1 MTDSQMGAEQAWLS
15 PSAALNR
22 LQLDDEEMRNETAAI
37 LGTAEHV
44 QQRHGVAIGSFSVL
58 LPGDTVSEVVKGST
72 VYPIPKTA
80 SWVKGLLN
88 LRGNLVPVF
97 DLAEHFDVDAQAP
110 ESPQI
115 VVVGK
120 AEQAV
125 ALIVDGIP
133 KLASTSQTISQSAL
147 PLPEGIKNHVR
158 GAYVEDD
165 NMWLELDFSGL
176 IESLT
181 DQMED

>member
-1 MTDSQMGAEQAWLS
+1 MTDSQTGATEEWLS

-22 LQLDDEEMRNETAAI
+22 LDLDEHEIAHEAA
-37 LGTAEHV
+37 AEHGAV
-44 QQRHGVAIGSFSVL
+44 EHEQRRHGVTIGPFGVL
-58 LPGDTVSEVVKGST
+58 LPGDEVSEVVKGST
-72 VYPIPKTA
+72 IYPIPKTA
-80 SWVKGLLN
+80 GWVKGLLN

-97 DLAEHFDVDAQAP
+97 DLAEHFDATAQPP

-115 VVVGK
+115 LAVGK

-133 KLASTSQTISQSAL
+133 KLASTSQPISHSTL
-147 PLPEGIKNHVR
+147 SLPEGIRNHVR
-158 GAYVEDD
+158 GAFVEED
-165 NMWLELDFSGL
+165 NMWLDIDLSGL

-181 DQMED
+181 DQMEE